1 VNCAIDDWLKI
12 CLGTGQ
18 LHTLL
23 YRQILFSCTYIL
35 LTAIAHK
42 SGTPDKKAMTIVIDR
57 GAYQSAFVVLDTTR
71 FDKVGDFQDALRD
84 CLDNTRARLTFGD
97 CSDEVCV
104 P

>member
-1 VNCAIDDWLKI
+1 
-12 CLGTGQ
+12 
-18 LHTLL
+18 
-23 YRQILFSCTYIL
+23 
-35 LTAIAHK
+35 
-42 SGTPDKKAMTIVIDR
+42 MTIVIDR